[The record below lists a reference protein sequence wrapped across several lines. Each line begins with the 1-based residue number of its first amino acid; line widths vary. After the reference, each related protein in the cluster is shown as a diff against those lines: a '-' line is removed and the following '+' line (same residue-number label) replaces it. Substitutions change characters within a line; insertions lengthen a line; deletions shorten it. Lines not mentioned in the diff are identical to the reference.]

1 MLWDRRPVDWLD
13 FCCYCHD
20 IGYDTHDQAKLL
32 KADLAFL
39 DCLEKTRMTT
49 ERGGVSAA
57 VLYRAMCTTG
67 TSTNL
72 ITFVLSVITIWHA
85 YVDLSQSL
93 DQSDHQKLFRYG
105 TYFDDDS
112 ITNMLT

>member
-67 TSTNL
+67 LRNIIIPYRMHLVKLQSGPSIMEVFNNL
-72 ITFVLSVITIWHA
+72 ISKV
-85 YVDLSQSL
+85 
-93 DQSDHQKLFRYG
+93 
-105 TYFDDDS
+105 TYSSNIEAEKRKD
-112 ITNMLT
+112 ML